1 MKYTLLTNTEQLEFD
16 ASTARLVSFRNLA
29 ALDQEFIL
37 SSEHHPTFVI
47 GYFDEKRAYHQLD
60 SLQARKVVV
69 SQSHQDDS
77 SEISASYQ
85 QIAGFDLDIH
95 FTISASPTSAFSRWN
110 LKLDN
115 RTDLEIINV
124 QFPFIVCAYDLAGKT
139 DSESVVLPQGYSSG
153 QLLQNFKGEETQVAP
168 YGVFWRRKLKPDSWT
183 AWLWNEG
190 NIDHYPGWQF
200 AQFLAYYNDRAGLY
214 LACEDNQGY
223 LKSFK
228 VLEREPGFRL
238 AVAHIGDWP
247 QNGAR
252 TLEYDTLLGSFQG
265 DWYSAAEIYR
275 EWSLKQ
281 QWAVPLYRRKDVPDW
296 LLDSPVYVTIRPQ
309 GVLDEGPVYPV
320 EEFLPYE
327 KCIPLLDRISQK
339 VGAPVAAVMMGWEH
353 AGSWIYP
360 DCFPPIGGDQS
371 LTEFTRQARERGWHV
386 GSFGN
391 GTQWLIGDGWN
402 GYDGQEFFEKM
413 DGDKAICRRP
423 DGTGWMN
430 MNYWRPSYPCCL
442 GTPLTRQIAND
453 YVRRLIGWGFE
464 SVQFFDQNCFAI
476 TFACFAH
483 DHEHPPLPGRWMNEV
498 MARKVAE
505 FREIA
510 SQAGE
515 KGVIQSAEAGVNEF
529 CLPLFQES
537 DVRVFPPN
545 WENNV
550 IPLYQFLFHENLILN
565 GMMSAG
571 QEPYH
576 IEISAAI
583 NGVLGGIPG
592 GVLRG
597 DGTLMDKD
605 TINWAPWE
613 PVIGDEQSGLEVIRT
628 VTTLRRGSGK
638 DFLVF
643 GRMLRPAE
651 ITGIKTLEWEWNG
664 RKNAVPAIFHSAWQA
679 PDGRIG
685 IVLVNW
691 TASDRR
697 VTMHDDRLNPKK
709 GKGPWITT
717 LYADRPPIKKSLSQQ
732 EGSFRINLPAH
743 GCVLLEGFRD

>member
-1 MKYTLLTNTEQLEFD
+1 MNYTLQTLNENLEFD
-16 ASTARLVSFRNLA
+16 SATARLVSFRSQA
-29 ALDQEFIL
+29 ALDQNFIL
-37 SSEHHPTFVI
+37 STEQHPTFVI
-47 GYFDEKRAYHQLD
+47 GYFDEKRAYHQMD
-60 SLQARKVVV
+60 SLQARIIDV
-69 SQSHQDDS
+69 SLDSLENQST
-77 SEISASYQ
+77 ISASYH

-95 FTISASPTSAFSRWN
+95 FTITASPTMPFSRW
-110 LKLDN
+110 KMKMEN
-115 RTDLEIINV
+115 RTGLEVINV
-124 QFPFIVCAYDLAGKT
+124 QFPFIVCTYDLAGKT
-139 DSESVVLPQGYSSG
+139 DSESVVLPHGYSSG
-153 QLLQNFKGEETQVAP
+153 QLLQNFKGEETQVSP

-183 AWLWNEG
+183 AWLWNDG

-247 QNGAR
+247 QNGSR
-252 TLEYDTLLGSFQG
+252 TLEYDILLGSFQG
-265 DWYSAAEIYR
+265 DWYTAAEIYR

-281 QWAVPLYRRKDVPDW
+281 QWAVPLFQRKDVPEW
-296 LLDSPVYVTIRPQ
+296 LLDSPVYITIRPQ

-320 EEFLPYE
+320 DEFLPYE
-327 KCIPLLDRISQK
+327 KCIPLLDRVSQL
-339 VGAPVAAVMMGWEH
+339 VGAPVAAVMMGWER

-360 DCFPPIGGDQS
+360 DCFPPIGGDQPIS
-371 LTEFTRQARERGWHV
+371 EFTRQARERGWHV

-391 GTQWLIGDGWN
+391 GTQWLVGDGWN
-402 GYDGQEFFEKM
+402 GYDGQEFFEKK
-413 DGDKAICRRP
+413 DGEKAICRRP
-423 DGTGWMN
+423 DGSGWMN

-442 GTPLTRQIAND
+442 GTPQTRQIAND

-464 SVQFFDQNCFAI
+464 SIQFFDQNCFAI

-498 MARKVAE
+498 MERKVVE

-510 SQAGE
+510 TQAGE
-515 KGVIQSAEAGVNEF
+515 TGVIQSAEAGVNEF
-529 CLPLFQES
+529 CLPLFQEA

-550 IPLYQFLFHENLILN
+550 IPLYQYLFHENLILN

-613 PVIGDEQSGLEVIRT
+613 PVIGDERSGLEVIRT
-628 VTTLRRGSGK
+628 VTALRRGPGK

-651 ITGIKTLEWEWNG
+651 IMGNKTLEWEWNG
-664 RKNAVPAIFHSAWQA
+664 RKNAVPAIFHSAWQS

-691 TASDRR
+691 TASYRR
-697 VTMHDDRLNPKK
+697 VTMRDERLNSEK

-717 LYADRPPIKKSLSQQ
+717 VYPDRPSIKKSFSQQ
-732 EGSFRINLPAH
+732 EGGSRVSLPPH
-743 GCVLLEGFRD
+743 GCVLIEGFCD